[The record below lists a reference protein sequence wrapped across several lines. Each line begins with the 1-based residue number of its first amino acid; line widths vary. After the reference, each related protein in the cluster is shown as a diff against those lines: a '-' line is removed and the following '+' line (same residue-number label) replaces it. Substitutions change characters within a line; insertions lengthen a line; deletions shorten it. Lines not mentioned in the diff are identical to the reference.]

1 MNEEYRKLMMHQS
14 PSTEMDTAFYENLE
28 RAQPTK
34 TYRITW
40 KAAVAV
46 VCVLLLI
53 PVTVW
58 AAETIFGVTKV
69 TKIERPTLD
78 NKPGIGLDI
87 QYENLENYDLK
98 DFSKSLQALEETQV
112 ISHTSWEEAEKYM
125 GIELLQNPV
134 LTEDHTK
141 NMTPFDGSKLG
152 EREHCLGIYR
162 VADGQFISGSIGA
175 GYQRNGVDFILSATA
190 TAQHPTA
197 NLDNITND
205 HHGTSITFLDKNG
218 IDITTEQYMTRA
230 DIPVLIVT
238 VSRNQLNMY
247 DSGAEIIEC
256 NAYFAVNNVSYSVIN
271 YGFSFSS
278 MDRETYSGAKEKV
291 MEVMLE
297 ILDGFVIE

>member
-1 MNEEYRKLMMHQS
+1 MKEAYTKLMLQQQTS
-14 PSTEMDTAFYENLE
+14 NDAAFYEKLE
-28 RAQPTK
+28 NAQK
-34 TYRITW
+34 QKKYRSGW
-40 KAAVAV
+40 KAAVAAA
-46 VCVLLLI
+46 CICLLI
-53 PVTVW
+53 PVTAW
-58 AAETIFGVTKV
+58 AAETIFGVINV
-69 TKIERPTLD
+69 TQSQRPTYH

-112 ISHTSWEEAEKYM
+112 ISHTSWEEAERYL
-125 GIELLQNPV
+125 GIDLLQNPM

-175 GYQRNGVDFILSATA
+175 GYQRNGVDFIVSATA
-190 TAQHPTA
+190 TAQHPTS
-197 NLDNITND
+197 NLDDITND

-218 IDITTEQYMTRA
+218 IDVTTEQYMTRA
-230 DIPVLIVT
+230 GIPVLIVT
-238 VSRNQLNMY
+238 VSRNQLNVY
-247 DSGAEIIEC
+247 DSGAEIVEC

-278 MDRETYSGAKEKV
+278 LDRETYSGAKEKV

>member
-1 MNEEYRKLMMHQS
+1 MNEEYTELMMQQS
-14 PSTEMDTAFYENLE
+14 LSADADAAFFEKLEN
-28 RAQPTK
+28 TSGK
-34 TYRITW
+34 KKCFISW
-40 KAAVAV
+40 KVAVAT
-46 VCVLLLI
+46 VCILLLI
-53 PVTVW
+53 PVTAW
-58 AAETIFGVTKV
+58 AAEYIFSVTKV

-87 QYENLENYDLK
+87 QYENLENHDLK

-112 ISHTSWEEAEKYM
+112 ISHASWEEAEKHL
-125 GIELLQNPV
+125 GIDLLQNPV

-141 NMTPFDGSKLG
+141 NITPFDGSKPG

-175 GYQRNGVDFILSATA
+175 GYQRNGVDFIVSATA

-230 DIPVLIVT
+230 GIPVLIVT
-238 VSRNQLNMY
+238 VSRNQLNVY
-247 DSGAEIIEC
+247 DSGAEIVEC

-278 MDRETYSGAKEKV
+278 LDRGTYSGAKEKV